1 MVILLHKAYL
11 NVELLALI
19 FLILTEK
26 LKHRVPKAQPKHQT
40 MPRPIKV
47 AFVVIDDRFT
57 RPAPLPFFGTAPTAL
72 LQGFEELDGEL
83 EIHVV
88 CCTMGDHP
96 KPQKLGKNIWFHAES
111 VPKWGFLRTLHWGCH
126 RAVRRMIAKIQP
138 DIIHAQGTERWCA
151 ITSAYLP
158 YPKVLTIH
166 GFLRMIDPLMKM
178 KPRWYWKTQTLL
190 ERMAIPRF
198 DGIVAITSY
207 TQKNVADIAQKTW
220 VIPNATDNRYFAIER
235 TPAEPP
241 VILYVGNIQER
252 KNQVGFLDAIA
263 PLAETFPFRVRICGP
278 INPQDSYNQELLSRI
293 ERYPWAEAV
302 GKVSRDEL
310 TSELAKTSILA
321 LVSHEDNCPM
331 TILEAMS
338 AGIPVLASNVGG
350 IPDLVDDGV
359 NGYLCDPADPVSI
372 REALH
377 RILSNPAHAQDLG
390 IAGKQ
395 RANERYLPVAVAQRH
410 LEVYREVL
418 AQAQKNSTP

>member
-1 MVILLHKAYL
+1 M
-11 NVELLALI
+11 
-19 FLILTEK
+19 T
-26 LKHRVPKAQPKHQT
+26 
-40 MPRPIKV
+40 RPIKV

-57 RPAPLPFFGTAPTAL
+57 RSAPLPFFGTAPTAL
-72 LQGFEELDGEL
+72 LQGFEELDGEV

-96 KPQKLGKNIWFHAES
+96 KPEKLGKNIWFHAES

-126 RAVRRMIAKIQP
+126 RAVRRMIREIQP

-151 ITSAYLP
+151 ITTALLP

-178 KPRWYWKTQTLL
+178 KPRSYWKTQTIL
-190 ERMAIPRF
+190 ERLAIPRF
-198 DGIVAITSY
+198 DGIVAITNY
-207 TQKNVADIAQKTW
+207 TQGNVADIAQKSW
-220 VIPNATDNRYFAIER
+220 VIPNATDKRYFRIER
-235 TPAEPP
+235 TPAKPP

-263 PLAETFPFRVRICGP
+263 PLAASFTFRVRICGP
-278 INPQDSYNQELLSRI
+278 VNPQDSYNRELLTRL
-293 ERYPWAEAV
+293 ERYPWAEGV

-310 TSELAKTSILA
+310 TAELANTSILA

-359 NGYLCDPADPVSI
+359 NGHLCDPADPASI
-372 REALH
+372 REGLR
-377 RILSNPAHAQDLG
+377 RILTDPKHAEALG
-390 IAGKQ
+390 KAGKQ
-395 RANERYLPVAVAQRH
+395 RALERYLPAAVAKRH
-410 LEVYREVL
+410 LEIYREVL
-418 AQAQKNSTP
+418 VNPEKICNPTTKNASFY